1 MVAGA
6 RLRCTSHG
14 IRAMKH
20 THTHAHRGLPTVRVC
35 LRPRSI
41 RCYTHTNNA
50 KVTNERKNLSSF
62 SFSTCDVRWASLGT
76 RGLLHKTSLKP
87 CLRLKPQNG
96 NLEVTHQ
103 LFYEVAV
110 SYSLSVAHC
119 ARDRV
124 TLNFDRLQTSC
135 YEGREGLVFD

>member
-1 MVAGA
+1 MAGA

-14 IRAMKH
+14 KRAMKH
-20 THTHAHRGLPTVRVC
+20 AHTHTHRGLPTVGVS
-35 LRPRSI
+35 LRPRSV

-50 KVTNERKNLSSF
+50 TVTNERKNLSSF
-62 SFSTCDVRWASLGT
+62 SFSTCDARWASLGT
-76 RGLLHKTSLKP
+76 RGLLHKTSLKA
-87 CLRLKPQNG
+87 CLRRKPQNG
-96 NLEVTHQ
+96 NFEVTHQ